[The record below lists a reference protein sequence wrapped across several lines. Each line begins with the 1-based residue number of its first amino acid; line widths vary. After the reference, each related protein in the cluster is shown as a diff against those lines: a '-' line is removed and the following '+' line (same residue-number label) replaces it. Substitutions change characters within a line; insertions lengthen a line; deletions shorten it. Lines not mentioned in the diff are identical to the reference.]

1 MNQTIYPIG
10 IQNFE
15 KIRKDGFLYIDKT
28 EYVSKAN
35 YKNSGSAEVYCNYLL
50 SGGKGKLATD
60 GTVVDINWTVNNGVL
75 EIKDTNGNDVNF
87 NVGTTWIG
95 YASSNNGGSVK

>member
-1 MNQTIYPIG
+1 MYHCTDYSTDVA
-10 IQNFE
+10 
-15 KIRKDGFLYIDKT
+15 RKNLLVLFDST

-50 SGGKGKLATD
+50 SGGTGKLASN
-60 GTVVDINWTVNNGVL
+60 GTVVDITWSVDNGILSV
-75 EIKDTNGNDVNF
+75 KDASGADVTF

-95 YASSNNGGSVK
+95 YASSNNGGSVTAE